1 MNDYTAETGNSRN
14 LRRGA
19 HQLLELYRGH
29 WGQLFWAAF
38 WFTVKHSPA
47 WVTPIVIANIINIV
61 TDPEHHN
68 LTQFWLNLIVGSVF
82 IAQNVLTAW
91 LHTRAS
97 SGLTRGVEMELRGAV
112 RFEHVAY
119 RYPDAECSVLTDFD
133 LAVPAGSSVAFVGPS
148 GAGKSTLLSLLMG
161 FCRPDAGRILV
172 DDIDLRDMDLKS
184 YRSQIA
190 VVPQNTILF
199 SGTLRDNIAYA
210 APDAT
215 DEEILAVIDE
225 IGLRD
230 MVDRLP
236 KGIYT
241 NLVEHGGNFS
251 GGQRQRIAIA
261 RALIRRP
268 RLIIFDEATSALDS
282 ETERLVADAT
292 ARLMG
297 RCTTFLVAHRLS
309 TIQTADLIAV
319 VEHGRITEQGGYEEL
334 MTKKGRFY
342 DLKILQK

>member
-1 MNDYTAETGNSRN
+1 
-14 LRRGA
+14 
-19 HQLLELYRGH
+19 
-29 WGQLFWAAF
+29 
-38 WFTVKHSPA
+38 
-47 WVTPIVIANIINIV
+47 
-61 TDPEHHN
+61 
-68 LTQFWLNLIVGSVF
+68 
-82 IAQNVLTAW
+82 
-91 LHTRAS
+91 
-97 SGLTRGVEMELRGAV
+97 
-112 RFEHVAY
+112 
-119 RYPDAECSVLTDFD
+119 
-133 LAVPAGSSVAFVGPS
+133 
-148 GAGKSTLLSLLMG
+148 MG

-251 GGQRQRIAIA
+251 GGQRPRLRDGAPCRRRHRPPDGPLHDLPCCA
-261 RALIRRP
+261 PSLHYPNRRP
-268 RLIIFDEATSALDS
+268 HRRGRTRPYHRTRWLRRTYDKERPVLRPEDIAEIVCPLYYKSSITS
-282 ETERLVADAT
+282 R
-292 ARLMG
+292 
-297 RCTTFLVAHRLS
+297 
-309 TIQTADLIAV
+309 
-319 VEHGRITEQGGYEEL
+319 Y
-334 MTKKGRFY
+334 
-342 DLKILQK
+342 

>member
-1 MNDYTAETGNSRN
+1 
-14 LRRGA
+14 
-19 HQLLELYRGH
+19 
-29 WGQLFWAAF
+29 
-38 WFTVKHSPA
+38 
-47 WVTPIVIANIINIV
+47 
-61 TDPEHHN
+61 
-68 LTQFWLNLIVGSVF
+68 
-82 IAQNVLTAW
+82 
-91 LHTRAS
+91 
-97 SGLTRGVEMELRGAV
+97 
-112 RFEHVAY
+112 
-119 RYPDAECSVLTDFD
+119 
-133 LAVPAGSSVAFVGPS
+133 
-148 GAGKSTLLSLLMG
+148 MG

-268 RLIIFDEATSALDS
+268 RLIIFDEATSALALRDGAPCRRRHRPPDGPLHDLPCCAPS
-282 ETERLVADAT
+282 LHYPNRRPHRRGRTRPYHRTRWLRRTYDKERPVLRPED
-292 ARLMG
+292 
-297 RCTTFLVAHRLS
+297 
-309 TIQTADLIAV
+309 IAEIV
-319 VEHGRITEQGGYEEL
+319 CPLYYKSSITSRY
-334 MTKKGRFY
+334 
-342 DLKILQK
+342 

>member
-1 MNDYTAETGNSRN
+1 
-14 LRRGA
+14 
-19 HQLLELYRGH
+19 
-29 WGQLFWAAF
+29 
-38 WFTVKHSPA
+38 
-47 WVTPIVIANIINIV
+47 
-61 TDPEHHN
+61 
-68 LTQFWLNLIVGSVF
+68 
-82 IAQNVLTAW
+82 
-91 LHTRAS
+91 
-97 SGLTRGVEMELRGAV
+97 
-112 RFEHVAY
+112 
-119 RYPDAECSVLTDFD
+119 
-133 LAVPAGSSVAFVGPS
+133 
-148 GAGKSTLLSLLMG
+148 MG
-161 FCRPDAGRILV
+161 FCLPDAGRILV
-172 DDIDLRDMDLKS
+172 DDFDLRDMDLKS

-319 VEHGRITEQGGYEEL
+319 VEPRPYHRTRWLRRTYDKERPVLRPEDIAEIVCPLYYKSSITSRY
-334 MTKKGRFY
+334 
-342 DLKILQK
+342 

>member
-1 MNDYTAETGNSRN
+1 
-14 LRRGA
+14 
-19 HQLLELYRGH
+19 
-29 WGQLFWAAF
+29 
-38 WFTVKHSPA
+38 
-47 WVTPIVIANIINIV
+47 
-61 TDPEHHN
+61 
-68 LTQFWLNLIVGSVF
+68 
-82 IAQNVLTAW
+82 
-91 LHTRAS
+91 
-97 SGLTRGVEMELRGAV
+97 
-112 RFEHVAY
+112 
-119 RYPDAECSVLTDFD
+119 
-133 LAVPAGSSVAFVGPS
+133 
-148 GAGKSTLLSLLMG
+148 MG

-230 MVDRLP
+230 MVGRLP

-241 NLVEHGGNFS
+241 NLAEHGGNFS

>member
-1 MNDYTAETGNSRN
+1 MESLNSIN
-14 LRRGA
+14 EIMASGDEE
-19 HQLLELYRGH
+19 QSG
-29 WGQLFWAAF
+29 
-38 WFTVKHSPA
+38 TTPA
-47 WVTPIVIANIINIV
+47 PVP
-61 TDPEHHN
+61 
-68 LTQFWLNLIVGSVF
+68 
-82 IAQNVLTAW
+82 
-91 LHTRAS
+91 
-97 SGLTRGVEMELRGAV
+97 LRGAV

-161 FCRPDAGRILV
+161 FCRPGAGRILV

-241 NLVEHGGNFS
+241 NLAEHGGNFS

>member
-1 MNDYTAETGNSRN
+1 M
-14 LRRGA
+14 
-19 HQLLELYRGH
+19 
-29 WGQLFWAAF
+29 
-38 WFTVKHSPA
+38 
-47 WVTPIVIANIINIV
+47 
-61 TDPEHHN
+61 
-68 LTQFWLNLIVGSVF
+68 
-82 IAQNVLTAW
+82 
-91 LHTRAS
+91 
-97 SGLTRGVEMELRGAV
+97 
-112 RFEHVAY
+112 
-119 RYPDAECSVLTDFD
+119 LTDFD

-199 SGTLRDNIAYA
+199 SGTLRANIAYA

-251 GGQRQRIAIA
+251 
-261 RALIRRP
+261 
-268 RLIIFDEATSALDS
+268 SAL
-282 ETERLVADAT
+282 RLRGPSSA
-292 ARLMG
+292 ARGSSSLT
-297 RCTTFLVAHRLS
+297 RPPAPS
-309 TIQTADLIAV
+309 TPRRSAV
-319 VEHGRITEQGGYEEL
+319 SPTPPPA
-334 MTKKGRFY
+334 
-342 DLKILQK
+342 

>member
-1 MNDYTAETGNSRN
+1 
-14 LRRGA
+14 
-19 HQLLELYRGH
+19 
-29 WGQLFWAAF
+29 
-38 WFTVKHSPA
+38 
-47 WVTPIVIANIINIV
+47 
-61 TDPEHHN
+61 
-68 LTQFWLNLIVGSVF
+68 
-82 IAQNVLTAW
+82 
-91 LHTRAS
+91 
-97 SGLTRGVEMELRGAV
+97 
-112 RFEHVAY
+112 
-119 RYPDAECSVLTDFD
+119 
-133 LAVPAGSSVAFVGPS
+133 
-148 GAGKSTLLSLLMG
+148 MG

-251 GGQRQRIAIA
+251 GG
-261 RALIRRP
+261 
-268 RLIIFDEATSALDS
+268 
-282 ETERLVADAT
+282 
-292 ARLMG
+292 
-297 RCTTFLVAHRLS
+297 
-309 TIQTADLIAV
+309 
-319 VEHGRITEQGGYEEL
+319 
-334 MTKKGRFY
+334 
-342 DLKILQK
+342 

>member
-1 MNDYTAETGNSRN
+1 MIYLEMNHVRKSFGD
-14 LRRGA
+14 
-19 HQLLELYRGH
+19 LEVLKDISLKVEEGEV
-29 WGQLFWAAF
+29 L
-38 WFTVKHSPA
+38 S
-47 WVTPIVIANIINIV
+47 II
-61 TDPEHHN
+61 
-68 LTQFWLNLIVGSVF
+68 
-82 IAQNVLTAW
+82 
-91 LHTRAS
+91 
-97 SGLTRGVEMELRGAV
+97 
-112 RFEHVAY
+112 
-119 RYPDAECSVLTDFD
+119 
-133 LAVPAGSSVAFVGPS
+133 GPS
-148 GAGKSTLLSLLMG
+148 GSGKSTLLSLLMG

-172 DDIDLRDMDLKS
+172 DDIDLRDMDLKG